1 MAEPSIKDLAYRT
14 AASVFGG
21 PVDLATMVMR
31 PFGYNTPD
39 TQVMG
44 GSEWIGKKMEEA
56 GLVSS
61 ARAPLTEF
69 IASVAV
75 PTPGGIAKGAALAAP
90 MIGGMFVGKGA
101 KTWDALAA
109 TKAKMLADMGTDART
124 IWKET
129 GTWKGPDGKWR
140 QEISDQTAKL
150 TLGRGKPDEYGAIE
164 AKTFE
169 GALKHQQLK
178 RAYPELENVTFQ
190 HWPNES
196 YQGANFDPSMM
207 VVTMGQKAMEPQ
219 RGVALHELQH
229 VIQRNEGFAQGGS
242 PSNVLDEWYSNINNQ
257 LRDLSRNM
265 DALPEFERR
274 FDKAKQKQY
283 DVFRNQYDD
292 LMSQK
297 LYSPPNAED
306 AYRRLAGEAEAR
318 AVQQRMNMTPE
329 QRRAMFPEESYDV
342 PLNELIIRG
351 VE

>member
-75 PTPGGIAKGAALAAP
+75 PTPGGLAKGAALAAP
-90 MIGGMFVGKGA
+90 ALGGIFVGKGA

-109 TKAKMLADMGTDART
+109 QKAKIMADMGTDPRT

-140 QEISDQTAKL
+140 QEIDDRPATAQFTHLQESGTKQL
-150 TLGRGKPDEYGAIE
+150 AERALEHPEAFKAYPNLSEVPHLGLRENTPRGSTETLGSLTMMKSIGPSEKS
-164 AKTFE
+164 
-169 GALKHQQLK
+169 LKS
-178 RAYPELENVTFQ
+178 T
-190 HWPNES
+190 
-196 YQGANFDPSMM
+196 
-207 VVTMGQKAMEPQ
+207 
-219 RGVALHELQH
+219 ALHETQH
-229 VIQRNEGFAQGGS
+229 VIQKQEGFAQGG
-242 PSNVLDEWYSNINNQ
+242 NVNEFLDVANQ
-257 LRDLSRNM
+257 IQKMAKRELPKIEGQLLTLQPGTTAYERLLQKKNDLMQTSQLN
-265 DALPEFERR
+265 
-274 FDKAKQKQY
+274 K
-283 DVFRNQYDD
+283 DD
-292 LMSQK
+292 LYDMAFRQ
-297 LYSPPNAED
+297 
-306 AYRRLAGEAEAR
+306 YRQLAGEAEAR
-318 AVQQRMNMTPE
+318 AVQKRMNMTPE
-329 QRRAMFPEESYDV
+329 QRRTTFPEESYDV
-342 PLNELIIRG
+342 PINQLMIRD
-351 VE
+351 VD

>member
-75 PTPGGIAKGAALAAP
+75 PTPGGLAKGAALAAP
-90 MIGGMFVGKGA
+90 ALGGIFVGKGA

-109 TKAKMLADMGTDART
+109 QKAKIMADMGTDPRT

-140 QEISDQTAKL
+140 QEISDDKSFY
-150 TLGRGKPDEYGAIE
+150 RGSKAAGSSYAEDVHLHPELY
-164 AKTFE
+164 K
-169 GALKHQQLK
+169 
-178 RAYPELENVTFQ
+178 AYPATGASRVTESPHQGGSFNPVSRQITVGPKDAGSTMIHEQQ
-190 HWPNES
+190 HQI
-196 YQGANFDPSMM
+196 QG
-207 VVTMGQKAMEPQ
+207 
-219 RGVALHELQH
+219 
-229 VIQRNEGFAQGGS
+229 IEGFAQGGS
-242 PSNVLDEWYSNINNQ
+242 PSSLGIPWAQQTEQAKRIYEDSLQSYGDPLLAELFTGEKLKPWESLTKI
-257 LRDLSRNM
+257 
-265 DALPEFERR
+265 ERIPYIEQAQI
-274 FDKAKQKQY
+274 KNY
-283 DVFRNQYDD
+283 T
-292 LMSQK
+292 
-297 LYSPPNAED
+297 
-306 AYRRLAGEAEAR
+306 RLAGEAEAR
-318 AVQQRMNMTPE
+318 AAEKRMNLTPA
-329 QRRAMFPEESYDV
+329 QRRATFPEESYDV

>member
-90 MIGGMFVGKGA
+90 ALGGIFVGKGA

-109 TKAKMLADMGTDART
+109 QKAKIMADMGTDPRT

-140 QEISDQTAKL
+140 QEISDDKSFY
-150 TLGRGKPDEYGAIE
+150 RGSKAAGSSYAEDVHLHPELY
-164 AKTFE
+164 K
-169 GALKHQQLK
+169 
-178 RAYPELENVTFQ
+178 AYPATGASRVTESPHQGGSFNPVSRQITVGPKDAGSTMIHEQQ
-190 HWPNES
+190 HQI
-196 YQGANFDPSMM
+196 QGF
-207 VVTMGQKAMEPQ
+207 
-219 RGVALHELQH
+219 
-229 VIQRNEGFAQGGS
+229 EGFAEGGS
-242 PSNVLDEWYSNINNQ
+242 PSTMILTLEDLANQKRQKAQEMFRLSSANDPLDP
-257 LRDLSRNM
+257 LRLVKPGARKKGLELEKEARELDSKALAAYHSEQAKFDLY
-265 DALPEFERR
+265 
-274 FDKAKQKQY
+274 Q
-283 DVFRNQYDD
+283 
-292 LMSQK
+292 
-297 LYSPPNAED
+297 
-306 AYRRLAGEAEAR
+306 RLAGEAEAR
-318 AVQQRMNMTPE
+318 AVQQRMNLTPE
-329 QRRAMFPEESYDV
+329 QRRATFPEESYDV